1 MLASLTIKNIVLI
14 DHLTINFNDG
24 LCALTGETGAGK
36 SILLDSLGLAL
47 GARADAG
54 LVRHGEDQASV
65 IASFDIENNHPVSKL
80 IQENDIEFDP
90 SLILRRSLGKDG
102 RSKAFLNDQPI
113 SVGLLKKIGEMLVE
127 IHGQFD
133 THSLLEPA
141 NHIYMLDGYANLSI
155 DTKKLKAQWQ
165 GWKSAEENLSSIK
178 AQIAKAREEED
189 YLRTALEDLDNL
201 SIEDDEEEKLTSL
214 RDQLMRREQIL
225 ESLGEAQTG
234 IQEIDGLSSSV
245 WRALERIGDV
255 GKDAFAA
262 MDRANAEIQEV
273 LSSLQDVAHEVE
285 NSEYSLQEI
294 DDRLF
299 ALKAQAR
306 KHNCIIKDLPQKR
319 DEIAQA
325 LNAIEN
331 EDQEFSNLIKQVE
344 KLKQEF
350 LKLAQ
355 KISQS
360 RQKSSG
366 KLAKLVMAELAPLK
380 LEKARF
386 EIKVFEMSEEQWGER
401 GIDQVRFLVATNPG
415 AEAGALN
422 KVASG
427 GELSRL
433 MLALKVVLA
442 EVGVAGSLVFDE
454 VDSGIGGATAAAVG
468 ERLVRLADFRQ
479 IMVVT
484 HSPQVAAMAQN
495 HWIVAKGGTKE
506 VKTNIIPLKDM
517 KERQEEIARML
528 SGAEITSEARAA
540 ALKLLD
546 ANSNTKNVA

>member
-14 DHLTINFNDG
+14 DHLTINFQNG

-54 LVRHGEDQASV
+54 LVRHGTEQASV
-65 IASFDIENNHPVSKL
+65 TAFFDLPLDHPVANL
-80 IQENDIEFDP
+80 IAENDIEFDP

-141 NHIYMLDGYANLSI
+141 NHIHMLDGYAILGAE
-155 DTKKLKAQWQ
+155 TKALKDKWDNWKL
-165 GWKSAEENLSSIK
+165 AEESLTAIK

-201 SIEDDEEEKLTSL
+201 SIEEDEEGKLTSL

-225 ESLGEAQTG
+225 ESLSEAKTG
-234 IQEIDGLSSSV
+234 IDEIEGLSTSV
-245 WRALERIGDV
+245 WRSLERLGDV
-255 GKDAFAA
+255 GKNAFEA

-273 LSSLQDVAHEVE
+273 LSNLQDVAHDIE
-285 NSEYSLQEI
+285 NTEYSLQEI

-306 KHNCIIKDLPQKR
+306 KHNCTIQELPNKR
-319 DEIAQA
+319 DEVAQA

-331 EDQEFSNLIKQVE
+331 EDQEFSNLIKKVE

-350 LKLAQ
+350 FVLG
-355 KISQS
+355 QS
-360 RQKSSG
+360 VSKKRKMASKNLS
-366 KLAKLVMAELAPLK
+366 KLVMQELAPLK

-386 EIKVFEMSEEQWGER
+386 EINVDDLMEDQWNALGV
-401 GIDQVRFLVATNPG
+401 DKVRFLVATNPG

-468 ERLVRLADFRQ
+468 ERLLRLADFRQ

-495 HWIVAKGGTKE
+495 HWIVMKQGQKE
-506 VKTNIIPLKDM
+506 VKTNIIPLKDRS
-517 KERQEEIARML
+517 ERQEEIARML
-528 SGAEITSEARAA
+528 SGTEITSEARAA
-540 ALKLLD
+540 ASKLLGD
-546 ANSNTKNVA
+546 GTKIENVA